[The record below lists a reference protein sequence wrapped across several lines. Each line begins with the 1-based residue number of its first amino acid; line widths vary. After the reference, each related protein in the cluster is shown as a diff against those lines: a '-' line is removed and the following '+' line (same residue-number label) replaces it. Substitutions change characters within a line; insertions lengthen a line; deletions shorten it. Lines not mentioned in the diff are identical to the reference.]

1 MFNRERQPLFVRSY
15 RATTMQIIRTF
26 IAINVPEEIKE
37 ALRELIASAGGHPGN
52 VKWVKA
58 DNLHITLKFLG
69 NVTSEQLPQIY
80 EAVEA
85 AAEETED
92 FQLVT
97 SNTGA
102 FPSFKRPRIF
112 WIGVRHKGTPLIS
125 LAANIEQQLLIRGFP
140 KEERR
145 FKPHLTLG
153 RIKEQRRIARVA
165 EAINRYSFPNISF
178 QVSGIDVMKSQLTPR
193 GPIYT
198 SLKTIP
204 LNSAE

>member
-1 MFNRERQPLFVRSY
+1 MPAGSS

-26 IAINVPEEIKE
+26 IAITVPEEIKE
-37 ALRELIASAGGHPGN
+37 ALRELVASAGGHPGN

-58 DNLHITLKFLG
+58 DNLHLTLKFLG
-69 NVTSEQLPQIY
+69 NVTSEQLPQIV

-85 AAEETED
+85 AASDVTD
-92 FQLVT
+92 FELVT

-112 WIGVRHKGTPLIS
+112 WIGVRHKGTPLLS
-125 LAANIEQQLLIRGFP
+125 LASDIEQQLLDRGFP
-140 KEERR
+140 KEDRR

-165 EAINRYSFPNISF
+165 EAINRYSFPNIPF
-178 QVSGIDVMKSQLTPR
+178 RVSGIDIMKSQLTPR

-204 LNSAE
+204 LNSSK